1 MHHFLNFANVKNNT
15 RDKNIMNFVKSL
27 LCSLAMGTVV
37 TTAAQTKTIAGYVTD
52 ASSGETLIGAYIMTP
67 DGKKGT
73 ETNQYGYFV
82 LSLPEGE
89 NQIIASYVSY
99 TEKTLSFNLKKD
111 TTVRIKLEPD
121 NQLEELVV
129 TAKEIKRDK
138 RLEETVISKE
148 VISPELLNV
157 LPAILGEPDLVKT
170 VQTLPGVQ
178 SGMEGSSGLY
188 VRGGS
193 PDENLILLDDVPL
206 YNVTHLFGFFSV
218 FNADAI
224 KNVNLHKGGFP
235 ARFGGRLSSVL
246 DIHTK
251 DGNDKE
257 LHGAFQIGLLS
268 SKFSLEGPI
277 VKERTTFFVSARRT
291 YFDVLSKPFMEKD
304 EQFGYYFWDLNAKVN
319 HKFNDRHRL
328 YFSIYSGRDKL
339 GFESE
344 EEYDDWN
351 FGLGWGNIS
360 SALRWNFLIHNKLFM
375 NTTVAFSKYK
385 FFTEDNE
392 TMYNNMTKKKEY
404 EMNMIYSSMIRDW
417 SLKNTFTYTP
427 NNRHEI
433 KFGEAVTLHSFK
445 PGEQGVYEKYSE
457 ENFYGEAGTDTTIH
471 SSETAPTECNLFVE
485 DEFKITKRINLNVGL
500 HASLFNVNDKT
511 YTSLEPRLAFAAHP
525 TEKFTIKA
533 AYTKM
538 QQYLHLL
545 SNSTIGLPTDLWVP
559 VTQNIKPLESHQTA
573 LGFVFGLPKDLLFSI
588 EGYYKTMD
596 NVIEYKEGA
605 SLFSSTNWEEKV
617 DMGKGRAKGI
627 ELMLKKETGKTTG
640 WIAYTLSK
648 AERKF
653 DEINNGKW
661 YPSNYDRT
669 HDISIVINHKFS
681 EKVDL
686 GATWVFGTG
695 YPVTMQTHYIM
706 VDPSLQMKDYY
717 DENRIDYAASRNNYR
732 MENYHRL
739 DLGVNFH
746 RQKEGSKI
754 KRQLSVSIFNVYNR
768 HNPFFYY
775 LETDHNEEGTRKLM
789 KTSIFPTIPSVSYS
803 IKF

>member
-1 MHHFLNFANVKNNT
+1 
-15 RDKNIMNFVKSL
+15 MNFVKSL

>member
-1 MHHFLNFANVKNNT
+1 M
-15 RDKNIMNFVKSL
+15 NIVKSL
-27 LCSLAMGTVV
+27 LCSLAMGTV
-37 TTAAQTKTIAGYVTD
+37 TTAASQTKTIAGYVTD

-67 DGKKGT
+67 DGKRGT

-157 LPAILGEPDLVKT
+157 LPAMLGEPDLVKT
-170 VQTLPGVQ
+170 VQMLPGVQ
-178 SGMEGSSGLY
+178 SGTEGSSGLY

-193 PDENLILLDDVPL
+193 PDENLILLDDVSL
-206 YNVTHLFGFFSV
+206 YNVSHLFGFFSV
-218 FNADAI
+218 FNSDAI
-224 KNVNLHKGGFP
+224 KTVNLHKGGFP
-235 ARFGGRLSSVL
+235 ARFGGRLSSVM

-257 LHGAFQIGLLS
+257 IHGAAQIGLLS

-277 VKERTTFFVSARRT
+277 VKEKTTFFVSARRT
-291 YFDVLSKPFMEKD
+291 YFDIFSKPFLPKD
-304 EQFGYYFWDLNAKVN
+304 EQFGYFFWDLNAKVN

-328 YFSIYSGRDKL
+328 YFSLYSGRDKL
-339 GFESE
+339 GFEDE
-344 EEYDDWN
+344 DRYGEMEY
-351 FGLGWGNIS
+351 GLGWGNIS

-375 NTTVAFSKYK
+375 NTTVALSRYK
-385 FFTEDNE
+385 FFTETSDIEYEKNS
-392 TMYNNMTKKKEY
+392 KKKEY
-404 EMNMIYSSMIRDW
+404 EMNMNYTSLIRDW
-417 SLKNTFTYTP
+417 SIKNVFTYTP
-427 NNRHEI
+427 NNSHEI

-445 PGEQGVYEKYSE
+445 PGEQGFYEKYSDSDKDDLY
-457 ENFYGEAGTDTTIH
+457 NSNIDTTIH
-471 SSETAPTECNLFVE
+471 SSSKEPTECNLFIE

-500 HASLFNVNDKT
+500 HASLFNVDDHT
-511 YTSLEPRLAFAAHP
+511 YTSLEPRLSFAAHP

-533 AYTKM
+533 AYSKM
-538 QQYLHLL
+538 RQYLHLL

-559 VTQNIKPLESHQTA
+559 VTGNIKPLESHQTA
-573 LGFVFGLPKDLLFSI
+573 VGFVFGLPKDFLFSV

-596 NVIEYKEGA
+596 NIIEYKEGA
-605 SLFSSTNWEEKV
+605 SMYSNTNWEEKV
-617 DMGKGRAKGI
+617 DMGKGKSKGI
-627 ELMLKKETGKTTG
+627 EVMLKKETGKTTG

-648 AERKF
+648 SERQF
-653 DEINNGKW
+653 DNINQGKW
-661 YPSNYDRT
+661 FPSNYDRT
-669 HDISIVINHKFS
+669 HDLSIVINHKFS
-681 EKVDL
+681 ERVDI

-695 YPVTMQTHYIM
+695 YPVTMQTHNILI
-706 VDPSLQMKDYY
+706 DPSLHEEYY
-717 DENRIDYAASRNNYR
+717 DNRVDYASSRNNYR
-732 MENYHRL
+732 KENYHRL
-739 DLGVNFH
+739 DLGANFH

-754 KRQLSVSIFNVYNR
+754 KRQLSVALFNVYNH
-768 HNPFFYY
+768 HNPLYY
-775 LETDHNEEGTRKLM
+775 YFETDHIDETKKLM
-789 KTSIFPTIPSVSYS
+789 KLSIFPTIPSVSYS

>member
-1 MHHFLNFANVKNNT
+1 
-15 RDKNIMNFVKSL
+15 
-27 LCSLAMGTVV
+27 MGTVV

>member
-1 MHHFLNFANVKNNT
+1 
-15 RDKNIMNFVKSL
+15 MNFVKSL

-82 LSLPEGE
+82 LTLPEGE

-291 YFDVLSKPFMEKD
+291 YFDVLSKPFLPQEEK
-304 EQFGYYFWDLNAKVN
+304 FGYFFWDLNAKVN

-344 EEYDDWN
+344 GHYDNWD

-360 SALRWNFLIHNKLFM
+360 SALRWNYLIHNKLFM

-385 FFTEDNE
+385 FFTESNDV
-392 TMYNNMTKKKEY
+392 MYNYTTNKKEY
-404 EMNMIYSSMIRDW
+404 EMNMIYTSMIRDW

-427 NNRHEI
+427 NNSHEI

-457 ENFYGEAGTDTTIH
+457 ENLYGDAGTDTTIH
-471 SSETAPTECNLFVE
+471 SSEATPTECNLFVE
-485 DEFKITKRINLNVGL
+485 DEFKITKRINLNIGL
-500 HASLFNVNDKT
+500 HASLFNVNEKT
-511 YTSLEPRLAFAAHP
+511 YTSLEPRLSFAAHP

-559 VTQNIKPLESHQTA
+559 VTQNVKPLESHQTA
-573 LGFVFGLPKDLLFSI
+573 VGFVFGLPKDLLFSI

-617 DMGKGRAKGI
+617 DMGKGRSKGI
-627 ELMLKKETGKTTG
+627 EFMLKKETGKTTG

-653 DEINNGKW
+653 DEINKGEW
-661 YPSNYDRT
+661 YPTNYDRT

-695 YPVTMQTHYIM
+695 YPVTMQTHYILI
-706 VDPSLQMKDYY
+706 DPSLQMKDYY
-717 DENRIDYAASRNNYR
+717 DENRIDYASSRNNYR

-739 DLGVNFH
+739 DLGVNIH

-754 KRQLSVSIFNVYNR
+754 KRQLSVSVFNVYNR
-768 HNPFFYY
+768 HNPFFYTIDTGHY
-775 LETDHNEEGTRKLM
+775 EDGTRKLM
-789 KTSIFPTIPSVSYS
+789 KTSIFPTIPSISYS

>member
-1 MHHFLNFANVKNNT
+1 M
-15 RDKNIMNFVKSL
+15 DIVKSL
-27 LCSLAMGTVV
+27 LCSLAIGTAVS
-37 TTAAQTKTIAGYVTD
+37 ASSQTKTIAGYVTD

-99 TEKTLSFNLKKD
+99 SEKQLSFNLKND

-129 TAKEIKRDK
+129 TAKEIKRDH
-138 RLEETVISKE
+138 RLEETIISKE
-148 VISPELLNV
+148 VVSPELLNV
-157 LPAILGEPDLVKT
+157 LPAMLGEPDLIKT
-170 VQTLPGVQ
+170 VQMLPGVQ
-178 SGMEGSSGLY
+178 SGTEGSSGLY

-193 PDENLILLDDVPL
+193 PDENLILLDDVPI

-218 FNADAI
+218 FNSDAI
-224 KNVNLHKGGFP
+224 KTVNLHKGGFP
-235 ARFGGRLSSVL
+235 ARFGGRLSSVM

-257 LHGAFQIGLLS
+257 IHGAAQIGLLS
-268 SKFSLEGPI
+268 SKFSLEGPL
-277 VKERTTFFVSARRT
+277 VKEKTTFFISARRT
-291 YFDVLSKPFMEKD
+291 YFDILAKPFMPDD
-304 EQFGYYFWDLNAKVN
+304 EQFGYFFWDLNAKIN
-319 HKFNDRHRL
+319 HKFNDKHRL

-339 GFESE
+339 SYDSE
-344 EEYDDWN
+344 DVDYISEN
-351 FGLGWGNIS
+351 ALGWGNIT

-385 FFTEDNE
+385 FFTELSDKEYNYE
-392 TMYNNMTKKKEY
+392 THQKEY
-404 EMNMIYSSMIRDW
+404 EMNLNYTSQIRDW
-417 SLKNTFTYTP
+417 SIKNTFTYTP
-427 NNRHEI
+427 NNTHEF
-433 KFGEAVTLHSFK
+433 KFGEAVTMHSFK
-445 PGEQGVYEKYSE
+445 PGEQGYYEKWVADE
-457 ENFYGEAGTDTTIH
+457 EEDTHDWNIDTTIH
-471 SSETAPTECNLFVE
+471 SSAKTPTECNLFVE
-485 DEFKITKRINLNVGL
+485 DEFKITKRINLNLGL
-500 HASLFNVNDKT
+500 HASLFNVDGKT
-511 YTSLEPRLAFAAHP
+511 YTSLEPRMSFAAHP

-533 AYTKM
+533 AYSRM
-538 QQYLHLL
+538 RQYLHLL

-559 VTQNIKPLESHQTA
+559 VTGNIKPLESNQSA
-573 LGFVFGLPKDLLFSI
+573 IGFVFALPKDFLFSV

-596 NVIEYKEGA
+596 NIIEYKEGA
-605 SLFSSTNWEEKV
+605 SMYSSMSWEEKV
-617 DMGKGRAKGI
+617 EMGKGKSKGI
-627 ELMLKKETGKTTG
+627 EVMLKKEVGKTTG

-648 AERKF
+648 SERQF
-653 DEINNGKW
+653 DEINKGRW
-661 YPSNYDRT
+661 FPSNYDRP

-681 EKVDL
+681 EKVDM

-695 YPVTMQTHYIM
+695 YPFTMSTHQILASPTLDTWGNT
-706 VDPSLQMKDYY
+706 V
-717 DENRIDYAASRNNYR
+717 NYASSRNNYR

-754 KRQLSVSIFNVYNR
+754 KRQFSLSVFNVYNH
-768 HNPFFYY
+768 HNPFYY
-775 LETDHNEEGTRKLM
+775 YMDTDYKDQEEQRKKLI
-789 KTSIFPTIPSVSYS
+789 KVSIFPTIPSISYS

>member
-1 MHHFLNFANVKNNT
+1 
-15 RDKNIMNFVKSL
+15 
-27 LCSLAMGTVV
+27 
-37 TTAAQTKTIAGYVTD
+37 IAGYVTD

-385 FFTEDNE
+385 FFTENNE
-392 TMYNNMTKKKEY
+392 TMYDNMTKKKEY

-775 LETDHNEEGTRKLM
+775 LETDHNEEGPRKLM

>member
-1 MHHFLNFANVKNNT
+1 M
-15 RDKNIMNFVKSL
+15 NIVKSL
-27 LCSLAMGTVV
+27 LCSLAMGTVA
-37 TTAAQTKTIAGYVTD
+37 TAASQTKTIAGYVTD

-67 DGKKGT
+67 DGKRGT

-157 LPAILGEPDLVKT
+157 LPAMLGEPDLVKT

-178 SGMEGSSGLY
+178 SGTEGSSGLY

-277 VKERTTFFVSARRT
+277 VKEKTTFFVSARRT
-291 YFDVLSKPFMEKD
+291 YFDVLSKPFLPKD
-304 EQFGYYFWDLNAKVN
+304 EQFGYFFWDLNAKVN

-339 GFESE
+339 GY
-344 EEYDDWN
+344 EYDDSYGESEY
-351 FGLGWGNIS
+351 GLGWGNIS

-375 NTTVAFSKYK
+375 NTTVALSRYK
-385 FFTEDNE
+385 FFTEINDVGYEKN
-392 TMYNNMTKKKEY
+392 TKKKDY
-404 EMNMIYSSMIRDW
+404 EFDMNYESMIRDW
-417 SLKNTFTYTP
+417 SIKNTFTYTP

-445 PGEQGVYEKYSE
+445 PEEQGVYEKYYDEDNS
-457 ENFYGEAGTDTTIH
+457 NDDYGIDTTIH
-471 SSETAPTECNLFVE
+471 SKKTTPTECYLFVE
-485 DEFKITKRINLNVGL
+485 DEFKVTKRINLNLGI
-500 HASLFNVNDKT
+500 HASLFNVDDKT
-511 YTSLEPRLAFAAHP
+511 YTSLEPRVSFAAHP

-533 AYTKM
+533 AYSKM

-559 VTQNIKPLESHQTA
+559 VTENIKPLNSHQTA
-573 LGFVFGLPKDLLFSI
+573 IGFVFGLPNDLLLSI

-605 SLFSSTNWEEKV
+605 SMFSSSNWESKV
-617 DMGKGRAKGI
+617 EMGKGRAKGI
-627 ELMLKKETGKTTG
+627 ELMLKKEIGKTTG

-653 DEINNGKW
+653 DEINKGEW
-661 YPSNYDRT
+661 YPSNYDRP

-695 YPVTMQTHYIM
+695 YPVTMQTHQIL
-706 VDPSLQMKDYY
+706 VDPSLQQKDIDYHY
-717 DENRIDYAASRNNYR
+717 DTENRIDYAASRNNYR

-746 RQKEGSKI
+746 RQREGSKI
-754 KRQLSVSIFNVYNR
+754 KRLLSISVFNVYNR
-768 HNPFFYY
+768 HNPFFYNID
-775 LETDHNEEGTRKLM
+775 TDHYEGTRKLM
-789 KTSIFPTIPSVSYS
+789 KTSIFPTIPSISYS

>member
-1 MHHFLNFANVKNNT
+1 MHRFLNFANVKNNT

-82 LSLPEGE
+82 LTLPEGE

-257 LHGAFQIGLLS
+257 VHGAFQIGLLS

-277 VKERTTFFVSARRT
+277 VKERTTFFISARRT
-291 YFDVLSKPFMEKD
+291 YFDVLAKPFMEKD
-304 EQFGYYFWDLNAKVN
+304 EQFGYFFWDLNAKVN

-339 GFESE
+339 GFEDE
-344 EEYDDWN
+344 DAYGDQN

-360 SALRWNFLIHNKLFM
+360 SAIRWNFLIHNKLFM
-375 NTTVAFSKYK
+375 NTTVALSRYK
-385 FFTEDNE
+385 FFTEI
-392 TMYNNMTKKKEY
+392 NNVGYEKNSKKKDYEY
-404 EMNMIYSSMIRDW
+404 EMSYESMIRDW

-433 KFGEAVTLHSFK
+433 KFGEAVTLHTFK
-445 PGEQGVYEKYSE
+445 PEEQGVYE
-457 ENFYGEAGTDTTIH
+457 
-471 SSETAPTECNLFVE
+471 
-485 DEFKITKRINLNVGL
+485 NV
-500 HASLFNVNDKT
+500 
-511 YTSLEPRLAFAAHP
+511 
-525 TEKFTIKA
+525 
-533 AYTKM
+533 
-538 QQYLHLL
+538 
-545 SNSTIGLPTDLWVP
+545 
-559 VTQNIKPLESHQTA
+559 
-573 LGFVFGLPKDLLFSI
+573 
-588 EGYYKTMD
+588 
-596 NVIEYKEGA
+596 
-605 SLFSSTNWEEKV
+605 
-617 DMGKGRAKGI
+617 
-627 ELMLKKETGKTTG
+627 
-640 WIAYTLSK
+640 
-648 AERKF
+648 
-653 DEINNGKW
+653 
-661 YPSNYDRT
+661 
-669 HDISIVINHKFS
+669 
-681 EKVDL
+681 
-686 GATWVFGTG
+686 
-695 YPVTMQTHYIM
+695 
-706 VDPSLQMKDYY
+706 
-717 DENRIDYAASRNNYR
+717 
-732 MENYHRL
+732 
-739 DLGVNFH
+739 
-746 RQKEGSKI
+746 
-754 KRQLSVSIFNVYNR
+754 
-768 HNPFFYY
+768 
-775 LETDHNEEGTRKLM
+775 
-789 KTSIFPTIPSVSYS
+789 
-803 IKF
+803 